1 MKTTIV
7 GTGSLTKITDAD
19 ESRGANLTGTGIY
32 TTQKSQ
38 KTKFAGL
45 IVLDETNRMS
55 TKGNAT
61 SMSSIDKSVNQRERP
76 KEKPHQNLQAVIKT
90 RQSQQQMKS

>member
-32 TTQKSQ
+32 TTQKSH

-45 IVLDETNRMS
+45 LVLDETNRMPS

-61 SMSSIDKSVNQRERP
+61 SMSSIDKSINQRERP
-76 KEKPHQNLQAVIKT
+76 KEKTN
-90 RQSQQQMKS
+90 